1 MAIPMRETGETGQM
15 MRTLPVHTGLASLA
29 LGPLTGKPVM
39 AYYYVTYK
47 CTARCTFCNIPDGPM
62 DVIPVSKYATTA
74 QSIEHF
80 KILKRIG
87 VRLID
92 FTGGE
97 PLLKKNLPALLRAAK
112 DLGFKTQMTTNCT
125 LYPRRAKELVGLVD
139 IMNFSLVGPTAEI
152 HNPIRRDTSFDDVL
166 KSMRIARE
174 LGEPYQLIFVL
185 TNRNIDQLDPMIE
198 LAREYQAILKVQPE
212 FDLFGNGNVDLR
224 HVQRAQ
230 ELARE
235 PNVYVNLAETSI
247 FDTGNL
253 KEKPRCRAANAVIVI
268 SPDGYVLYPC
278 YHQVTT
284 KIPLDDNFERL
295 FHSRKW
301 RQMQEEVGRFSFCD
315 GCRNLCYLHPSFMYR
330 FDRLFVLS
338 VFSDIRYAKERL
350 RIDQERARTLAAQAK
365 SEAAE
370 QASPDHAP
378 IPISIAAGR

>member
-1 MAIPMRETGETGQM
+1 MLRK
-15 MRTLPVHTGLASLA
+15 LPVHTGLTSLA
-29 LGPLTGKPVM
+29 LGPMTGKPVM

-62 DVIPVSKYATTA
+62 DVIPVSRYSSSA
-74 QSIEHF
+74 QSVEHF

-112 DLGFKTQMTTNCT
+112 DLGLKTQMTTNCT

-152 HNPIRRDTSFDDVL
+152 HNPIRRDTSFNDVL

-185 TNRNIDQLDPMIE
+185 TNSNIDQLEPMIE

-224 HVQRAQ
+224 HVRRAE
-230 ELARE
+230 ELARAS
-235 PNVYVNLAETSI
+235 NVYVNLAETSI
-247 FDTGNL
+247 FDTGNVA
-253 KEKPRCRAANAVIVI
+253 EKPRCRAANAVIVV

-284 KIPLDDNFERL
+284 KIPLDANFERL

-301 RQMQEEVGRFSFCD
+301 RQMQDEVGRFSFCD
-315 GCRNLCYLHPSFMYR
+315 GCRNLCYLHPSFLYR

-338 VFSDIRYAKERL
+338 AFSDIRYLKERV
-350 RIDQERARTLAAQAK
+350 RIDRERARTLAAIAEG
-365 SEAAE
+365 EAAQPGQE
-370 QASPDHAP
+370 SPRP
-378 IPISIAAGR
+378 VPLAAGR